1 MTVKHHPDCST
12 VADISE
18 YQHMWPFS
26 RSTFAPTFAQWNSA
40 PDIDELAANRQRLA
54 DRHIRS
60 LGSATRKAFAQ
71 GVYPSQSHAFA
82 DAARPFIPRLEQHFA
97 ALGIPAKVDLGL
109 YHLDRIVL
117 FATLAADP
125 GPRLATFP
133 ALFEGFEIK
142 YDWSSASPTRST

>member
-1 MTVKHHPDCST
+1 
-12 VADISE
+12 
-18 YQHMWPFS
+18 MWPFS
-26 RSTFAPTFAQWNSA
+26 RSVFVPTFAQWNTA
-40 PDIDELAANRQRLA
+40 PTIDDLTANRQRLA
-54 DRHIRS
+54 ARHIRS
-60 LGSATRKAFAQ
+60 LGPDARRAFAQ
-71 GVYPSQSHAFA
+71 GAYPSQSHAFA
-82 DAARPFIPRLEQHFA
+82 DAARAFIPRLEHHLA
-97 ALGIPAKVDLGL
+97 ALGIAAKVDLGL